1 MTVEIVGAAASIA
14 SIVALS
20 GRELVMGEGSYFM
33 IHNPWAAV
41 MGDAEELLR
50 IAEVLEKMRGEMAN
64 IYSAHSHLDRDDV
77 LAKMTA
83 ETWYTAEEAVEAGFA
98 ASVKDYGEMA
108 ARTYDLSRYSYR
120 QVPERLRAAEVLEA
134 EALAAEADPASGG
147 SITQEGDAMKLS
159 EVVEYLGSA
168 TAEDKDAI
176 AKAIG
181 LTDAQAQL
189 VAMRSQIA
197 TLEEA
202 VATYKT
208 QAEARAKAELALRK
222 AAAIE
227 AALTEGRI
235 LPKDRAKWEAR
246 FDEQP
251 AFVEGVLA
259 DLPKAVDY
267 STVGHGQGG
276 GEGDLSAEDVQ
287 AMKAMHMNEADYR
300 KFLAAHKA
308 AEQAAE

>member
-1 MTVEIVGAAASIA
+1 
-14 SIVALS
+14 
-20 GRELVMGEGSYFM
+20 
-33 IHNPWAAV
+33 
-41 MGDAEELLR
+41 
-50 IAEVLEKMRGEMAN
+50 
-64 IYSAHSHLDRDDV
+64 
-77 LAKMTA
+77 
-83 ETWYTAEEAVEAGFA
+83 
-98 ASVKDYGEMA
+98 
-108 ARTYDLSRYSYR
+108 
-120 QVPERLRAAEVLEA
+120 
-134 EALAAEADPASGG
+134 
-147 SITQEGDAMKLS
+147 MKLS